1 MRSKIMNVGSR
12 GSLEGEEE
20 EERHHE
26 AEETHGLGQGES
38 QDGVGEQ
45 LSGERGEVAVKAL
58 QHSSM
63 EDCIYKPGFSK
74 EIGGCSNSPFFCLAP
89 QKSQIF
95 RNVS

>member
-1 MRSKIMNVGSR
+1 MGDGDVGVRRSVR

-26 AEETHGLGQGES
+26 AEEPHGLGKGES

-58 QHSSM
+58 QHSST
-63 EDCIYKPGFSK
+63 EDCIYKQYKPSGKAPSSK
-74 EIGGCSNSPFFCLAP
+74 MVTLI
-89 QKSQIF
+89 Q
-95 RNVS
+95 V